1 MFCTGFIQQFSNSM
15 APAYLYYSSVPVSL
29 ISLILGFIIL
39 RFGDKKKSSTILL
52 FLTIAFFFLFASNLV
67 LWIAVD
73 ANIQTFVWFLNQFDF
88 LFLPLLSF
96 FLFSEFIK
104 KNETPSNFLKVLI
117 LAIVAIFI
125 PIVLLG
131 YNINYFDLYNCT
143 VVEANS
149 IVIYQ
154 NAVLILSCLLM
165 AYLAI
170 KNIFSA
176 TETRESKTKTVLLA
190 VGLCSML
197 FSLFFTWNPLI
208 FGYPDG
214 VDQFGFIGA
223 IIFLSI
229 ITYMVVKFKMFGMKL
244 LATQALVWGIA
255 ILTGSQLF
263 FIKIPINFILTS
275 ITFVGVIISGRFL
288 IKSVKNEIKQKEEL
302 AVKNE
307 QLSEFMSFASHEIKG
322 PTGFIKS
329 IASMALSNDLG
340 ALTPKLKEAL
350 RRIYIRSNDLID
362 LASQYL
368 NKSKV
373 ELNQISYAFEDFD
386 LGVEL
391 KQVVEDFQ
399 QSAEEQNIIVK
410 YDNAGK
416 EIFAVKADK
425 VKMKEV
431 FRNIIGNSIKFT
443 PKGSVV
449 ASISKTN
456 DGVLIKIT
464 DTGNGIEKEKI
475 PTLFKKFSRADT
487 KATNAGGSGLGL
499 YLARVFI
506 EAHHGKIW
514 VESEGIGKGTTFF
527 IELPANS
534 TPVVYETSKA

>member
-1 MFCTGFIQQFSNSM
+1 M
-15 APAYLYYSSVPVSL
+15 
-29 ISLILGFIIL
+29 
-39 RFGDKKKSSTILL
+39 
-52 FLTIAFFFLFASNLV
+52 
-67 LWIAVD
+67 
-73 ANIQTFVWFLNQFDF
+73 
-88 LFLPLLSF
+88 
-96 FLFSEFIK
+96 
-104 KNETPSNFLKVLI
+104 
-117 LAIVAIFI
+117 
-125 PIVLLG
+125 
-131 YNINYFDLYNCT
+131 
-143 VVEANS
+143 
-149 IVIYQ
+149 
-154 NAVLILSCLLM
+154 
-165 AYLAI
+165 
-170 KNIFSA
+170 
-176 TETRESKTKTVLLA
+176 
-190 VGLCSML
+190 
-197 FSLFFTWNPLI
+197 
-208 FGYPDG
+208 
-214 VDQFGFIGA
+214 
-223 IIFLSI
+223 
-229 ITYMVVKFKMFGMKL
+229 
-244 LATQALVWGIA
+244 
-255 ILTGSQLF
+255 
-263 FIKIPINFILTS
+263 
-275 ITFVGVIISGRFL
+275 
-288 IKSVKNEIKQKEEL
+288 
-302 AVKNE
+302 
-307 QLSEFMSFASHEIKG
+307 
-322 PTGFIKS
+322 
-329 IASMALSNDLG
+329 
-340 ALTPKLKEAL
+340 
-350 RRIYIRSNDLID
+350 
-362 LASQYL
+362 